1 MSWLADGRE
10 GRPTDFEDLADL
22 VEQALV
28 TLETLDAAHCM
39 PEDLCDESDCEGWI
53 PAVSDGDCP
62 RCGREIWLDE
72 APIHPWSTLRIER
85 EAIVN
90 RLEGVLR
97 QIGSTRRLREGV
109 AFAVEA
115 DPDEVLVVVADW
127 SDGTRWMADRTLR
140 GRPFVLVQVDEL
152 RTAFQLGEEPWMVAV
167 RLVDVLR
174 DPRVLAKAVRQAC
187 DDADLDRRGP
197 AIVELHRLV
206 SRPVHVH
213 FGARVF
219 ELGSDCA
226 RLDEIEVAASPVMVE
241 ALGFLVDRHLE
252 DREDG
257 KAPDAFCSFTLEDV
271 ATELGR
277 PRHRVQKELHR
288 FRTRMER
295 LYLEQASRPLPANS
309 VIELTDGGT
318 WRISA
323 SCLVRRSA

>member
-10 GRPTDFEDLADL
+10 GRPTDFDDLADL
-22 VEQALV
+22 VEQGLV
-28 TLETLDAAHCM
+28 TLETLEAAHCM

-85 EAIVN
+85 EAIVY
-90 RLEGVLR
+90 RLEAALGG
-97 QIGSTRRLREGV
+97 IGSTRRLREGV
-109 AFAVEA
+109 AFAVET
-115 DPDEVLVVVADW
+115 DPDEILVVVADW
-127 SDGTRWMADRTLR
+127 SDGTRWMSDRTLR

-152 RTAFQLGEEPWMVAV
+152 RTTFRLGEEPWMVAV
-167 RLVDVLR
+167 RLVDVVR
-174 DPRVLAKAVRQAC
+174 DPRVLTKAVRQAC
-187 DDADLDRRGP
+187 DDADLERRGP

-206 SRPVHVH
+206 SRPVHVS

-219 ELGSDCA
+219 ELGSDRA
-226 RLDEIEVAASPVMVE
+226 LLDEIEVAASPGMVE
-241 ALGFLVDRHLE
+241 ALGFLVDRHIE

-257 KAPDAFCSFTLEDV
+257 KAPDAFCSFTLEYM

-295 LYLEQASRPLPANS
+295 LYLEKALRPLPANS

-318 WRISA
+318 WRLNA